1 MTIRRR
7 PRSGSFTRETLTNPA
22 QPEMTRLSGW
32 GRAGSTV
39 AQIVPVRSPSEVI
52 DAYRRADDRGLLARG
67 LGRSYGDAAQ
77 NAGGLVLSTTGLDAI
92 GPVDHS
98 SMTVRAGAGVS
109 LGQLMRQLV
118 PQGLALP
125 VLPGT
130 SRVSVGGAIA
140 CDVHGKNH
148 LHVGS
153 FASHVASLTLALSS
167 GRVEVVT
174 PDHPE
179 VFWATA
185 GGMGLTGVIV
195 EATLRLR
202 PISTAYVVTT
212 TQRCAGLD
220 RLITTMTAAAAESH
234 YAVAWLDIGA
244 PGPSLG
250 RGVVE
255 SADAADPAD
264 VPTYPAPLRWAPPTT
279 LPVPAGV
286 PSGALSWS
294 SVRALGE
301 ARWAWS
307 ARRGPARVRALATY
321 LCPLDRVSGWHRF
334 YGRSGLV
341 QYQLAVPDGSEDVLA
356 RVLRRVAAA
365 TAPCAMAVLKRLGPQ
380 TEGYLSF
387 PMAGWT
393 LALDFPADTPGL
405 HRLLDTLDQLAIDVG
420 GRIYLAK
427 DSRLQPGTIAQM
439 YPRLADW
446 QTIRRRLDP
455 REALISDLA
464 RRIQL
469 VTPGGHGA

>member
-1 MTIRRR
+1 MTIRRL
-7 PRSGSFTRETLTNPA
+7 PGSGSLVRERARDPA
-22 QPEMTRLSGW
+22 EPEVTRLSGW
-32 GRAGSTV
+32 GRTGSTV
-39 AQIVPVRSPSEVI
+39 ARLVPVHSSREVI
-52 DAYRRADDRGLLARG
+52 DAYRRADDRGVLARG

-77 NAGGLVLSTTGLDAI
+77 NAGGLVLSTGGLDTI
-92 GPVDHS
+92 GPVDHA
-98 SMTVRAGAGVS
+98 SMTVQAGAGVS

-153 FASHVASLTLALSS
+153 FASHVASLTLVLSS
-167 GRVEVVT
+167 GGVEVVT
-174 PDHPE
+174 PDNTD

-212 TQRCAGLD
+212 TRRCPGLD
-220 RLITTMTAAAAESH
+220 GLIATMTDVAAGSH

-244 PGPSLG
+244 RGPSLG

-255 SADAADPAD
+255 SGDAADPSD
-264 VPTYPAPLRWAPPTT
+264 VPTDPTPLRWAPPTT
-279 LPVPAGV
+279 WPVPARM
-286 PSGALSWS
+286 PSGGLSWS
-294 SVRALGE
+294 AVRALGE

-307 ARRGPARVRALATY
+307 ARRQPARVRSLATY

-356 RVLRRVAAA
+356 RVLRRVAVA

-380 TEGYLSF
+380 TGYLSF
-387 PMAGWT
+387 PVAGWT
-393 LALDFPADTPGL
+393 LALDFPADAPGL
-405 HRLLDTLDQLAIDVG
+405 HRLLDALDQLAIDCG

-455 REALISDLA
+455 GAALISDLA
-464 RRIQL
+464 RRTQL
-469 VTPGGHGA
+469 VAPVGDRA